1 MTTMVVWLCLDDTHK
16 AVLQMLPHIFVGK
29 PDRLQKIINIVS
41 DAAKQS
47 LKKKGMPL
55 PPWRRADYVKAKWIS
70 PCNPDN
76 NNHQSFSEIKI
87 KSNPVSD
94 QKDPILIAEFE
105 ATDEE
110 RLEEAVKQWEPL
122 EIRPKV
128 PKSGVEALTNILTY
142 PAIISHHF
150 PATANI
156 SGTRRSLNF
165 SVPYMPM
172 KLYYELGL
180 ILESFVSLSCIT
192 AQNREIKLS
201 KLVNGS

>member
-29 PDRLQKIINIVS
+29 PDRLQKIINTVS

-70 PCNPDN
+70 PCNPDK
-76 NNHQSFSEIKI
+76 NNHQSFSEITI

-122 EIRPKV
+122 KIRPKV
-128 PKSGVEALTNILTY
+128 PKSGDSNGVAFVLIFLMKKYVT
-142 PAIISHHF
+142 
-150 PATANI
+150 
-156 SGTRRSLNF
+156 LNLF
-165 SVPYMPM
+165 S
-172 KLYYELGL
+172 
-180 ILESFVSLSCIT
+180 
-192 AQNREIKLS
+192 
-201 KLVNGS
+201 

>member
-1 MTTMVVWLCLDDTHK
+1 MTMMVVWLCLDDTHK

-55 PPWRRADYVKAKWIS
+55 PP
-70 PCNPDN
+70 C
-76 NNHQSFSEIKI
+76 EITI

-110 RLEEAVKQWEPL
+110 RLEAVKQWKPL

-128 PKSGVEALTNILTY
+128 PMKADCL
-142 PAIISHHF
+142 
-150 PATANI
+150 
-156 SGTRRSLNF
+156 LN
-165 SVPYMPM
+165 
-172 KLYYELGL
+172 
-180 ILESFVSLSCIT
+180 
-192 AQNREIKLS
+192 
-201 KLVNGS
+201 